1 MKIKKGQRYSVQNVE
16 KRKKPKREV
25 LSYEDV
31 PLDEPSSDN
40 VEISKTAVKRIII
53 VVVIML
59 VLGLVV
65 FAIANRDNL
74 TPEKISNW
82 VKYDLLGS
90 SDTGYPVKII
100 GTNVNDNNFVCDSGV
115 AYVSD
120 TAYVSLSSEGN
131 ELCYNR
137 HSFSKP
143 IINTDGEKVLV
154 YNLGGSGYAVGDKK
168 KLSAVQTTKDEKYI
182 YTGDVATNGY
192 YCIVSETNGYL
203 SKIFVYNADNEQ
215 VFAYSFADY
224 YINAVALN
232 NTGTGC
238 VACGVTGD
246 NGSLSS
252 IAYVLDFEKEEPVAT
267 YSLDENTV
275 YDVKYLTSSKVCI
288 VASGSAFT
296 LDIGSGNLKQIDYGS
311 MTLTAYDIDC
321 DTDCLVL
328 SLSRSG
334 DGRLCSIQ
342 YINSDGKPIKVI
354 DTKRSIDSIS
364 LYKNRI
370 AILDAGECCLYDTEG
385 KGLGKS
391 DAGTGAKSVR
401 LEDLNRAYVLGIN
414 EIRKITEFK

>member
-143 IINTDGEKVLV
+143 IINTDGELQAIRFMPKGTETR
-154 YNLGGSGYAVGDKK
+154 YYME
-168 KLSAVQTTKDEKYI
+168 EKY
-182 YTGDVATNGY
+182 Y
-192 YCIVSETNGYL
+192 
-203 SKIFVYNADNEQ
+203 
-215 VFAYSFADY
+215 
-224 YINAVALN
+224 
-232 NTGTGC
+232 
-238 VACGVTGD
+238 
-246 NGSLSS
+246 
-252 IAYVLDFEKEEPVAT
+252 PH
-267 YSLDENTV
+267 
-275 YDVKYLTSSKVCI
+275 
-288 VASGSAFT
+288 
-296 LDIGSGNLKQIDYGS
+296 
-311 MTLTAYDIDC
+311 
-321 DTDCLVL
+321 
-328 SLSRSG
+328 
-334 DGRLCSIQ
+334 
-342 YINSDGKPIKVI
+342 
-354 DTKRSIDSIS
+354 
-364 LYKNRI
+364 
-370 AILDAGECCLYDTEG
+370 AILDTVAHMFPDY
-385 KGLGKS
+385 
-391 DAGTGAKSVR
+391 
-401 LEDLNRAYVLGIN
+401 
-414 EIRKITEFK
+414 KITDLYIRNLKNKMTYQCRIARVKCRLFCKKEVDPKVISFETNSKIIEIIDEQ